1 MKYLS
6 AKLYENKSYG
16 YFVLGVLTTVYS
28 FNFIDRQLLVILQE
42 SIKAEMGLSDTQLG
56 LLSGFSFAIFYV
68 SFGIPL
74 AKLADS
80 WIRRD
85 VIVISLTIWSS
96 MTAVSGFAQNFIHLL
111 LARIGVAIG
120 EAGGSPPAH
129 AMVSD
134 IFNQQQRATAL
145 AIYSTGI
152 NIGILFGFL
161 LGGWINEFY
170 GWRTAF
176 LVVGLPGI
184 ALAIFLKLAVAEPTR
199 GMAEEKVDEGSAP
212 KLKETLQLLWSR
224 KSFRHLSIACGIHA
238 FVSYGAG
245 NFIPSLF
252 LRLHDIETGEPG
264 TWLALSSVAG
274 GIGTF
279 MGGYLSDRL
288 GKQDPR
294 WYQWVPAITTLIYLP
309 FTLFIYVTDQTYL
322 ALMTTFITGMLFNA
336 YLAPNLAITHSL
348 VGLRMRAMS
357 SAILFFI
364 LNFIGLG
371 FGPMVIGFVSDMI
384 NPTYGIES
392 IRYALLIVIPISTIW
407 SATHYFIAAR
417 HIRSDLELAPK

>member
-212 KLKETLQLLWSR
+212 KLNETLKLLWSR

-252 LRLHDIETGEPG
+252 LRLHDIETGELG

-309 FTLFIYVTDQTYL
+309 FTLFIYLTDQTYL
-322 ALMTTFITGMLFNA
+322 ALMTTFVTGMLFNA

>member
-1 MKYLS
+1 MSYLS
-6 AKLYENKSYG
+6 SKLYENKSYG

-74 AKLADS
+74 AKLADT

-85 VIVISLTIWSS
+85 VIAISLTVWSS

-134 IFNQQQRATAL
+134 IFNQEQRATAL

-184 ALAIFLKLAVAEPTR
+184 ALAIFLKLAVAEPNR
-199 GMAEEKVDEGSAP
+199 GMAEEKVDDGSAP
-212 KLKETLQLLWSR
+212 KLKETLKYLWLR

-245 NFIPSLF
+245 NFLPSLF
-252 LRLHDIETGEPG
+252 LRLHDIETGELG

-274 GIGTF
+274 GVGTF
-279 MGGYLSDRL
+279 MGGYLSDKL

-309 FTLFIYVTDQTYL
+309 FTLFIYLTDQTYL

-407 SATHYFIAAR
+407 SATHYFIAAK
-417 HIRSDLELAPK
+417 HIRSDLELVPK